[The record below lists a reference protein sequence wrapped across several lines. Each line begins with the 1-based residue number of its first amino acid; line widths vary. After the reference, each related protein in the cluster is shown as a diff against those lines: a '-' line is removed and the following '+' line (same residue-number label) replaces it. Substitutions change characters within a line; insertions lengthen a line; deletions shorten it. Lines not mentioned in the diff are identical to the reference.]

1 MGLRQA
7 LTSALRR
14 APRVNGGARVFTAS
28 SSSSVKM
35 TSTATTTRFG
45 VASHRA
51 RGRAVALFAPNVAR
65 PASSFA
71 LSASETA
78 TAGTAS
84 DVDAAK
90 GVWTGRWGDAP
101 IRRLG
106 LALSVAPDRVH
117 RFSDIAYAHAPFVA
131 QPPGPLPRARA
142 SVLETALC
150 GGGDR

>member
-78 TAGTAS
+78 TALTAGL
-84 DVDAAK
+84 DVAESMRRRGLIAAAALFLN
-90 GVWTGRWGDAP
+90 GQSRVCGHIPTLIEEP
-101 IRRLG
+101 Q
-106 LALSVAPDRVH
+106 LA
-117 RFSDIAYAHAPFVA
+117 
-131 QPPGPLPRARA
+131 
-142 SVLETALC
+142 
-150 GGGDR
+150 